1 MRYPQAIEVDGR
13 RFPINTSYQTAIR
26 CYEIV
31 QDEAVTDAERSAI
44 VMLLLLGDIP
54 QDLSVDG
61 MKRLQE
67 LLVKYLQCGKEP
79 EQIREM
85 DEILT
90 EREPDLDYTYDM
102 GLIIASFISDYKIDL
117 SEPENETMHWW
128 KFIDLLNGLSPKS
141 ALNRVREI
149 RNKDLGD
156 YKDNPKA
163 MEELIQAK
171 RLVALPEKITESEQE
186 ALDEFDRLLRGETKE
201 MIKT

>member
-31 QDEAVTDAERSAI
+31 QDEAVTDAERGAI

-90 EREPDLDYTYDM
+90 EREPDMDYTFDM

-186 ALDEFDRLLRGETKE
+186 ALDEFDRLLRGETKGND
-201 MIKT
+201 

>member
-1 MRYPQAIEVDGR
+1 MRYPQAIEVDGH

-31 QDEAVTDAERSAI
+31 QDEAVTDAERGAI

-90 EREPDLDYTYDM
+90 EREPDMDYTYDM
-102 GLIIASFISDYKIDL
+102 GLIIASFISDYNIDL

-186 ALDEFDRLLRGETKE
+186 ALDEFDRLLRGETKGND
-201 MIKT
+201 

>member
-31 QDEAVTDAERSAI
+31 QDEAVTDVERGAI

-90 EREPDLDYTYDM
+90 EREPDMDYTYDM

-186 ALDEFDRLLRGETKE
+186 ALDEFDRLLRGEVKE
-201 MIKT
+201 NE

>member
-31 QDEAVTDAERSAI
+31 QDEAVTDAERGAI

-90 EREPDLDYTYDM
+90 EREPDMDYTYDM

-186 ALDEFDRLLRGETKE
+186 ALDEFDRLLRGEVKE
-201 MIKT
+201 NE

>member
-31 QDEAVTDAERSAI
+31 QDEAVTDAERGAI

-90 EREPDLDYTYDM
+90 EREPDMDYTYDM

-163 MEELIQAK
+163 MEELIQVK

-186 ALDEFDRLLRGETKE
+186 ALDEFDRLLRGEVKE
-201 MIKT
+201 NE

>member
-1 MRYPQAIEVDGR
+1 MRYPEAIEVEGR
-13 RFPINTSYQTAIR
+13 RFKLDTSYQTAIR
-26 CYEIV
+26 CFDML
-31 QDEAVTDAERSAI
+31 QDEAVTDAERGAI

-90 EREPDLDYTYDM
+90 EREPDMDYSYDM
-102 GLIIASFISDYKIDL
+102 GLIIASFISDYNIDL
-117 SEPENETMHWW
+117 SDSSNDDMHWW

-141 ALNRVREI
+141 ALSRVREI
-149 RNKDLGD
+149 RNKDLSD
-156 YKDNPKA
+156 YKDSPKA

-171 RLVALPEKITESEQE
+171 RLVALPEKITESERE

-201 MIKT
+201 ND

>member
-31 QDEAVTDAERSAI
+31 QDEAVTDAERGAI

-90 EREPDLDYTYDM
+90 EREPDMDYTYDM

-186 ALDEFDRLLRGETKE
+186 ALDEFDRLIRGEVKE
-201 MIKT
+201 ND

>member
-1 MRYPQAIEVDGR
+1 MSYPQAIEVDGR

-31 QDEAVTDAERSAI
+31 QDEAVTDAERGAI

-90 EREPDLDYTYDM
+90 EREPDMDYTYDM

-186 ALDEFDRLLRGETKE
+186 ALDEFDRLLRGEVKE
-201 MIKT
+201 ND

>member
-31 QDEAVTDAERSAI
+31 QDEAVTDAERGAI

-90 EREPDLDYTYDM
+90 EREPDMDYTYDM

-149 RNKDLGD
+149 RNKDTGD

-186 ALDEFDRLLRGETKE
+186 ALDEFDRLLRGEVKE
-201 MIKT
+201 ND

>member
-31 QDEAVTDAERSAI
+31 QDEAVTDAERGAI

-90 EREPDLDYTYDM
+90 EREPDMDYTYDM

-186 ALDEFDRLLRGETKE
+186 ALDEFDRLLRGEAKE
-201 MIKT
+201 ND

>member
-31 QDEAVTDAERSAI
+31 QDEAVTDAERGAI

-90 EREPDLDYTYDM
+90 EREPDMDYTYDM

-149 RNKDLGD
+149 RNKDPGD

-186 ALDEFDRLLRGETKE
+186 ALDEFDRLLRGETKGND
-201 MIKT
+201 

>member
-31 QDEAVTDAERSAI
+31 QDEAVTDAERGAI

-90 EREPDLDYTYDM
+90 EREPDMDYTYDM

-117 SEPENETMHWW
+117 SEPENETMHGW

>member
-31 QDEAVTDAERSAI
+31 QDEAVTDAERGAI

-90 EREPDLDYTYDM
+90 EREPDMDYTYDM

-186 ALDEFDRLLRGETKE
+186 ALDEFDRLLRGEVKE
-201 MIKT
+201 ND

>member
-31 QDEAVTDAERSAI
+31 QDEAVTDAERGAI

-90 EREPDLDYTYDM
+90 EREPDMDYTYDM

-186 ALDEFDRLLRGETKE
+186 ALDEFDRLLRGETKGND
-201 MIKT
+201 

>member
-31 QDEAVTDAERSAI
+31 QDEAVTEAERGAI

-90 EREPDLDYTYDM
+90 EREPDMDYTYDM

-186 ALDEFDRLLRGETKE
+186 ALDEFDRLLRGETKGND
-201 MIKT
+201 

>member
-31 QDEAVTDAERSAI
+31 QDEAVTDAERGAI

-54 QDLSVDG
+54 QNLSVDG

-79 EQIREM
+79 EQMREM

-90 EREPDLDYTYDM
+90 EREPDMDYTYDM

-186 ALDEFDRLLRGETKE
+186 ALDEFDRLLRGEVKE
-201 MIKT
+201 ND

>member
-13 RFPINTSYQTAIR
+13 MFPINTSYQTAIR

-31 QDEAVTDAERSAI
+31 QDEAVTDAERGAI

-90 EREPDLDYTYDM
+90 EREPDMDYTYDM

-186 ALDEFDRLLRGETKE
+186 ALDEFDRLLRGEVKE
-201 MIKT
+201 NE

>member
-1 MRYPQAIEVDGR
+1 MRYPQAIEVEGR

-31 QDEAVTDAERSAI
+31 QDEAVTDAERGAI

-90 EREPDLDYTYDM
+90 EREPDMDYTYDM

-186 ALDEFDRLLRGETKE
+186 ALDEFDRLLRGEVKE
-201 MIKT
+201 NE

>member
-26 CYEIV
+26 CHGFV
-31 QDEAVTDAERSAI
+31 QDEAVTDAERGAI

-79 EQIREM
+79 ELVKEM

-90 EREPDLDYTYDM
+90 EREPDMDYSYDM

>member
-13 RFPINTSYQTAIR
+13 RFPINTSYQTAVR

-31 QDEAVTDAERSAI
+31 QDEAVTDAERGAI

-186 ALDEFDRLLRGETKE
+186 ALDEFDRLLRGETKGND
-201 MIKT
+201 

>member
-31 QDEAVTDAERSAI
+31 QDEVVTDAERGAI

-90 EREPDLDYTYDM
+90 EREPDMDYTYDM

-186 ALDEFDRLLRGETKE
+186 ALDEFDRLLRGEVKE
-201 MIKT
+201 ND

>member
-31 QDEAVTDAERSAI
+31 QDEAVTDAERGAI

-90 EREPDLDYTYDM
+90 EREPDMDYTYDM

>member
-1 MRYPQAIEVDGR
+1 MRYPQAIEVEGH

-31 QDEAVTDAERSAI
+31 QDEAVTDAERGAI

-90 EREPDLDYTYDM
+90 EREPDMDYTYDM

-186 ALDEFDRLLRGETKE
+186 ALDEFDRLLRGEVKE
-201 MIKT
+201 ND

>member
-31 QDEAVTDAERSAI
+31 QDEAVTDAERGAI

-90 EREPDLDYTYDM
+90 EREPDMDYTYDI

-186 ALDEFDRLLRGETKE
+186 ALDEFDRLLRGEVKE
-201 MIKT
+201 NE

>member
-31 QDEAVTDAERSAI
+31 QDEAVTDAERGAI

-90 EREPDLDYTYDM
+90 EREPDMNYTYDM

-186 ALDEFDRLLRGETKE
+186 ALDEFDRLLRGEVKE
-201 MIKT
+201 ND

>member
-1 MRYPQAIEVDGR
+1 
-13 RFPINTSYQTAIR
+13 
-26 CYEIV
+26 
-31 QDEAVTDAERSAI
+31 
-44 VMLLLLGDIP
+44 
-54 QDLSVDG
+54 
-61 MKRLQE
+61 
-67 LLVKYLQCGKEP
+67 
-79 EQIREM
+79 M

-90 EREPDLDYTYDM
+90 EREPDMDYTYDM

-186 ALDEFDRLLRGETKE
+186 ALDEFDRLLRGEVKE
-201 MIKT
+201 ND

>member
-31 QDEAVTDAERSAI
+31 QDEAVTDAERGAI

-85 DEILT
+85 DEILS
-90 EREPDLDYTYDM
+90 EREPDMDYTYDM

-141 ALNRVREI
+141 ALNA
-149 RNKDLGD
+149 RN
-156 YKDNPKA
+156 
-163 MEELIQAK
+163 
-171 RLVALPEKITESEQE
+171 S
-186 ALDEFDRLLRGETKE
+186 
-201 MIKT
+201 

>member
-31 QDEAVTDAERSAI
+31 QDEAVTDAERGAI

-90 EREPDLDYTYDM
+90 EREPDMDYTYDM
-102 GLIIASFISDYKIDL
+102 GLIIASFISDYNIDL

-186 ALDEFDRLLRGETKE
+186 ALDEFDRLLRGETKGND
-201 MIKT
+201 

>member
-1 MRYPQAIEVDGR
+1 MRYPQTIEVDGR

-31 QDEAVTDAERSAI
+31 QDEAVTDAERGAI

-90 EREPDLDYTYDM
+90 EREPDMDYTYDM

-186 ALDEFDRLLRGETKE
+186 ALDEFDRLLRGEVKE
-201 MIKT
+201 ND

>member
-31 QDEAVTDAERSAI
+31 QDEAVTDAERGAI

-90 EREPDLDYTYDM
+90 EREPDMDYTYDM

-186 ALDEFDRLLRGETKE
+186 ALDEFDRLLRGEQRK
-201 MIKT
+201 

>member
-1 MRYPQAIEVDGR
+1 
-13 RFPINTSYQTAIR
+13 
-26 CYEIV
+26 
-31 QDEAVTDAERSAI
+31 VTDAERGAI

-90 EREPDLDYTYDM
+90 EREPDMDYTYDM

-186 ALDEFDRLLRGETKE
+186 ALDEFDRLLRGEVKE
-201 MIKT
+201 NE

>member
-31 QDEAVTDAERSAI
+31 QDEAVTDAERGAI

-79 EQIREM
+79 EQIKEM

-90 EREPDLDYTYDM
+90 EREPDMDYTYDM

-186 ALDEFDRLLRGETKE
+186 ALDEFDRLLRGEVKE
-201 MIKT
+201 ND

>member
-26 CYEIV
+26 CYEIA
-31 QDEAVTDAERSAI
+31 QDEAVTDAERGAI

-90 EREPDLDYTYDM
+90 EREPDMDYTYDM

>member
-31 QDEAVTDAERSAI
+31 QDEAVTDAERGAI

-90 EREPDLDYTYDM
+90 EREPDMDYTYDM

-141 ALNRVREI
+141 ALSRVREI
-149 RNKDLGD
+149 RNKDLSD
-156 YKDNPKA
+156 YKDSPKA

-186 ALDEFDRLLRGETKE
+186 ALDEFDRLLRGEVE
-201 MIKT
+201 END

>member
-31 QDEAVTDAERSAI
+31 QDEAVTDAERGAI

-79 EQIREM
+79 EQVKEM
-85 DEILT
+85 DEILM
-90 EREPDLDYTYDM
+90 EREPDMDYSYDM
-102 GLIIASFISDYKIDL
+102 GLIIASFISDYSIDL
-117 SEPENETMHWW
+117 SDSSNDDMHWW

-141 ALNRVREI
+141 ALVECVKFGTKTYLITKIARKQW
-149 RNKDLGD
+149 RN
-156 YKDNPKA
+156 
-163 MEELIQAK
+163 
-171 RLVALPEKITESEQE
+171 
-186 ALDEFDRLLRGETKE
+186 
-201 MIKT
+201 

>member
-31 QDEAVTDAERSAI
+31 QDEAVTDAERGAI

-90 EREPDLDYTYDM
+90 EREPDMDYTYDM
-102 GLIIASFISDYKIDL
+102 GLIIASFISDYKID
-117 SEPENETMHWW
+117 
-128 KFIDLLNGLSPKS
+128 
-141 ALNRVREI
+141 
-149 RNKDLGD
+149 
-156 YKDNPKA
+156 
-163 MEELIQAK
+163 
-171 RLVALPEKITESEQE
+171 
-186 ALDEFDRLLRGETKE
+186 
-201 MIKT
+201 

>member
-26 CYEIV
+26 CYKIV
-31 QDEAVTDAERSAI
+31 QDEAVTDAERGAI

-90 EREPDLDYTYDM
+90 EREPDMDYTYDM

-186 ALDEFDRLLRGETKE
+186 ALDEFDRLLRGEVKE
-201 MIKT
+201 NE